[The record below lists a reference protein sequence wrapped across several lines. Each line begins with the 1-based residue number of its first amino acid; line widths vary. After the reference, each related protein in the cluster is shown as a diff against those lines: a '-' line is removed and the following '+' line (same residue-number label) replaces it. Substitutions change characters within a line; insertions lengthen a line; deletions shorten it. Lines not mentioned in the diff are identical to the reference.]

1 MSLIYEN
8 KVPASYRKEFIS
20 KVKSIS
26 KDLGIKPNWLMAIMY
41 FESAKTFSPSIKN
54 KFSNAVGLIQFM
66 PSTAVGLGTTTSQL
80 ENMSAVQQL
89 DFVKKYLLPYRS
101 KMKSFVD
108 TYFSVFFP
116 LAIGKPNDW
125 VLRTN
130 NLSAGLISRQ
140 NPVFDTNKNGEITVG
155 EVKAVML
162 KKLPS
167 EWLNDGD
174 FGTFTKAYKKEFTLL
189 IVGLGLIALGGA
201 YFYVRRKK

>member
-1 MSLIYEN
+1 MALIYEN
-8 KVPASYRKEFIS
+8 RVPSSSRKEFVK
-20 KVKSIS
+20 KVNSIS
-26 KDLGIKPNWLMAIMY
+26 KELGIQPNWLMAIMY

-54 KFSNAVGLIQFM
+54 KDTNAVGLIQFM
-66 PSTAVGLGTTTSQL
+66 PSTAVGLGTSTSQL
-80 ENMSAVQQL
+80 EKMTAVQQL
-89 DFVKKYLLPYRS
+89 DFVKKYLLPYKSR
-101 KMKSFVD
+101 MKSYVD

-125 VLRTN
+125 VLKTN
-130 NLSAGLISRQ
+130 NLSAGLIARQ
-140 NPVFDTNKNGEITVG
+140 NPAFDTNKDGKITVG

-189 IVGLGLIALGGA
+189 IIGLGLIALGGA
-201 YFYVRRKK
+201 YLYVRRKK